1 MSSKPNINIIDVKD
15 YIEKYLERMY
25 LEPLKI
31 TIDKMEYVANDILRF
46 KIYDFWNK
54 TDEELLSDF
63 ENYSFKEDYI
73 GTIFFFLSGYWEYL
87 HNDIKDMY
95 GRFPAKESFAYKKG
109 VLEELVVNILI
120 ERIRN
125 ELGLH

>member
-1 MSSKPNINIIDVKD
+1 
-15 YIEKYLERMY
+15 
-25 LEPLKI
+25 
-31 TIDKMEYVANDILRF
+31 
-46 KIYDFWNK
+46 
-54 TDEELLSDF
+54 
-63 ENYSFKEDYI
+63 
-73 GTIFFFLSGYWEYL
+73 
-87 HNDIKDMY
+87 MY